1 MQRKYGITAIV
12 ERYVEA
18 IEEIINIPLLLTV
31 FESLVESGKL
41 LDVMAEIIRQSRVEF
56 NYDDDDEI
64 TDDENAL

>member
-1 MQRKYGITAIV
+1 VQRKYGITAIV

>member
-41 LDVMAEIIRQSRVEF
+41 SDVMAEIIRQSRVEF